1 LNNLNSTKDYFDS
14 FAGEYSSKSHK
25 GFCIGF
31 RKKEEKAVLNAIA
44 PSPGISY
51 LELGCGSGYYT
62 SLISKRSP
70 SLLIA
75 VDISQ
80 KMLKHL
86 HVKKAKKVR
95 ADIQN
100 VSFRQQFDRIICAGA
115 LEFLDDISVF
125 LANMEGVL
133 STNGKMVLLLPRK
146 GICGFFYKFFHSFH
160 GVKVKLFTEK
170 ELKSVLVQ
178 GKWKLESLT
187 VPTPMTYVLTV
198 TNG

>member
-1 LNNLNSTKDYFDS
+1 MNNTKDYFDS
-14 FAGEYSSKSHK
+14 VAAQYGPKSHK
-25 GFCIGF
+25 GFWSGI
-31 RKKEEKAVLNAIA
+31 RKKEEKAVFKAVA
-44 PSPGISY
+44 PTPGTSY

-62 SLISKRSP
+62 RLISKNSP
-70 SLLIA
+70 SLLVA

-80 KMLKHL
+80 EMLKHL
-86 HVKKAKKVR
+86 HVINAKKVR

-100 VSFRQQFDRIICAGA
+100 VSFSRKFDRILCAGA

-125 LANMEGVL
+125 LANIEGVL
-133 STNGKMVLLLPRK
+133 SNNGKMVLLLPRR
-146 GICGFFYKFFHSFH
+146 GVCSFFYKFFHLLH

-178 GKWKLESLT
+178 GKWKLESLS

-198 TNG
+198 TNGK